1 MMAGLSGVVP
11 SRNHHPSYLPAQFHS
26 DVFHLEPTQTLRI
39 AIQKS
44 GRLTDKT
51 VTLLENIGLRFDGY
65 KDRLIV
71 PIQNFDVELLLIRDD
86 DIPEYVQDGVCDLG
100 FVGANVTAEVG
111 ADVTVLRDMD
121 YGRCRLSV
129 AVPKN
134 GPFGTP
140 EDLDGRRIATSYPN
154 LTQAW
159 FRARGL
165 SVHTV
170 KINGAVEIAPRL
182 DVADAICDLVS
193 TGGTLKANGLEEMTV
208 IFRSEAQLI
217 RTNKP
222 LSPHKLELIEKFLVR
237 IGGRQL
243 AERSRYILMNAPKSA
258 LQKITGIIPA
268 LKSPTVLPLA
278 DPDMIAIHS
287 VIPIHQFWEVME
299 ELKAAGATGIVILP
313 IENMIL

>member
-1 MMAGLSGVVP
+1 
-11 SRNHHPSYLPAQFHS
+11 
-26 DVFHLEPTQTLRI
+26 LEPSNTLRI

-44 GRLTDKT
+44 GRLTEKSIS
-51 VTLLENIGLRFDGY
+51 LLENIGLKFDGY

-100 FVGANVTAEVG
+100 FVGANVTAEYG
-111 ADVTVLRDMD
+111 ADVTVLRNMD
-121 YGRCRLSV
+121 YGRCRLSI

-134 GPFGTP
+134 GPFNSP
-140 EDLDGRRIATSYPN
+140 EDLNGKRIATSYPN
-154 LTQAW
+154 LTKSW
-159 FRARGL
+159 FKEKGMD
-165 SVHTV
+165 VHTI
-170 KINGAVEIAPRL
+170 KISGAVEIAPRL
-182 DVADAICDLVS
+182 DVSDAICDLVS
-193 TGGTLKANGLEEMTV
+193 TGGTLKTNGLEEMTV

-222 LSPHKLELIEKFLVR
+222 LSQHKLDLIEKFLVR

-243 AERSRYILMNAPKSA
+243 AERSRYIMMNAPKDA
-258 LQKITGIIPA
+258 LETISGIIPA

-278 DPDMIAIHS
+278 DDNMIAIHS
-287 VIPIHQFWEVME
+287 VIPINQFWEVME